1 MYANGALSSSIL
13 GKECRVNY
21 QSGVSTA
28 SIDLAQLDTFSFR
41 QSPVLVVENFW
52 SADERRYFRE
62 AMMKA
67 SWMNLQDL
75 PNVRDDFPDSG
86 NWARAEIAPSQ
97 GQRLFPRLQLRCVQ
111 EYIESFPN
119 IVGRHLGFNYYS
131 YAAGDCLLTHD
142 DTDQGYAM
150 KGKRAPLRRIAV
162 VSYFH
167 DEWRSD
173 WGGELIVYKKR
184 SGHTSE
190 KPDLEVTHCIEP
202 RPGSLVM
209 FTVPRFHRVC
219 RVDQTAG
226 EHQRL
231 SIAGWF
237 MTEHA

>member
-1 MYANGALSSSIL
+1 M
-13 GKECRVNY
+13 NY

-75 PNVRDDFPDSG
+75 PNVQDDFPNSG
-86 NWARAEIAPSQ
+86 NWARAEIAPPQ

-167 DEWRSD
+167 DEWCSD